1 MCFVNLLGRY
11 MGGQNESWAVYRLNM
26 NHGSMTSRTHNRHSV
41 GCSPS
46 RALWS
51 YGSYPCSKF
60 RLRFAV
66 NPRFE
71 FYTLDYVCIECLIDW
86 PGAVQIETTPDQ
98 RFIINEKNHNR
109 SWITEQWPTP
119 PPKFRVIERHCYP
132 KKFFKNWIKTPFF
145 VCTKG
150 NKPG

>member
-1 MCFVNLLGRY
+1 MLCESFGAVHGRSKWVLG
-11 MGGQNESWAVYRLNM
+11 GIPPQHESWN
-26 NHGSMTSRTHNRHSV
+26 MTSRTHNRHSV

-60 RLRFAV
+60 GLRFSV

-71 FYTLDYVCIECLIDW
+71 FYTLDYVCIKCLIDR

-119 PPKFRVIERHCYP
+119 PPEFRLIERHCYP

-150 NKPG
+150 YNPG